1 MFIKKRKTFL
11 LLLLAGILTSNVN
24 ILANSLS
31 NDEKTR
37 LYNSLNGQIYRDITI
52 DISFTKEVVTKP
64 EAVKEEQ
71 RKREE
76 ATNKLREE
84 SGRSSLKIGT
94 FSLPLPDGSEIRLS
108 ETRIRIG
115 SGLKLRSDTKI
126 FANREKTEAKD
137 VATMINTG
145 FGKDDPSYFIDHK
158 LKTAIIWSGRRWS
171 GYEVLRFGKVDKAI
185 LIDIMSVCNP
195 KPSQYTNM
203 YKRKDFFYSGTGT
216 IEGKTTDE
224 IECISL
230 ENGQTE
236 YKISLDPN
244 NWHIC
249 RKIVW
254 YDKESGLVSKTVEHK
269 EFAKAKGNGE
279 SFPRLIESKY
289 FDKAGKEEKIE
300 TIKVSNVVIGEP
312 ISEDIFSLDVLNEY
326 VINDMRVSPPKIIQ
340 PR

>member
-11 LLLLAGILTSNVN
+11 LLLITVTLTSNVN

-37 LYNSLNGQIYRDITI
+37 LYDSLNWQTYTNMTI
-52 DISFTKEVVTKP
+52 DISFTKEVITRPK
-64 EAVKEEQ
+64 AVKEKQ

-76 ATNKLREE
+76 TSKKLSEE
-84 SGRSSLKIGT
+84 SGRSLSIGSLG
-94 FSLPLPDGSEIRLS
+94 FPLPDGSEISLS
-108 ETRIRIG
+108 ETRKRI
-115 SGLKLRSDTKI
+115 SGLKLHNDTKI
-126 FANREKTEAKD
+126 FSNKEKTE
-137 VATMINTG
+137 TNYEGTIINTG

-158 LKTAIIWSGRRWS
+158 FKTATIWSGRRWS
-171 GYEVLRFGKVDKAI
+171 GYEVLRFGKVEEAI
-185 LIDIMSVCNP
+185 LLDIMHLCNP
-195 KPSQYTNM
+195 NPSQYTNM
-203 YKRKDFFYSGTGT
+203 YKKKDLFYVGTGT

-224 IECISL
+224 IECINI

-244 NWHIC
+244 DWRIC

-254 YDKESGLVSKTVEHK
+254 YDKESGLVSKTVEYK

-279 SFPRLIESKY
+279 LFPRLIESKY
-289 FDKAGKEEKIE
+289 FDKAGKEEKVE
-300 TIKVSNVVIGEP
+300 TINVSSVVIGQP
-312 ISEDIFSLDVLNEY
+312 FSENTFGLDVPNEY
-326 VINDMRVSPPKIIQ
+326 TINDMRVSPPKVIQ